1 MYMFRFLRGRS
12 SVRDKLVPK
21 RKSRTRVSSLN
32 RSPPKARREL
42 SLNRNPPKG
51 SKSKTKSKS
60 RSRTEKIGNREF
72 PPGIGNLITSFARPT
87 NAGEYRP
94 SLKIMETE
102 NVRKWIDQIFGMEGR
117 TPVVKTIQQKGE
129 YQIIQ
134 LNTLKGHWYES
145 ISNWDEFYF
154 DLDKHGALWIPKVSD
169 QEFRR
174 IQRARRDGRQPTE
187 GGIQYETKPKP
198 GFWQIQ
204 YASEK
209 TPHRIFDTGSSVLQR
224 QCVEVQYKL
233 YGQME
238 TGYKYKGE
246 RPHVE
251 MTPLLPKSRESN
263 SNESNSNESNEE

>member
-1 MYMFRFLRGRS
+1 MFDFLRGRS

-21 RKSRTRVSSLN
+21 RKSRQRVSSLN

-51 SKSKTKSKS
+51 SKSKSKSKSKS
-60 RSRTEKIGNREF
+60 RSRTEKIGSREF

-102 NVRKWIDQIFGMEGR
+102 NVYKWIDQIFGREGR
-117 TPVVKTIQQKGE
+117 THVVKDIQQKGE

-134 LNTLKGHWYES
+134 LNPLKGHWY
-145 ISNWDEFYF
+145 NYLDHWDEFYF
-154 DLDKHGALWIPKVSD
+154 DLDKHGALWIQKVSD

-174 IQRARRDGRQPTE
+174 IQRRRRDGERQPTE
-187 GGIQYETKPKP
+187 GGIQYETKPHP
-198 GFWQIQ
+198 GYWQIQ

-246 RPHVE
+246 RPQVE
-251 MTPLLPKSRESN
+251 MTPLLPKSRES
-263 SNESNSNESNEE
+263 ESNEE